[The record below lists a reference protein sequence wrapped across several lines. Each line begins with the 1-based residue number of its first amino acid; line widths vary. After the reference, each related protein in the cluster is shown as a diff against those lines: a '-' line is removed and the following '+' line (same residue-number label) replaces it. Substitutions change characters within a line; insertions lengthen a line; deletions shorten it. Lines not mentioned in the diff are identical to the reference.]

1 MSVRT
6 YEELLESAHE
16 AMRRDDLLR
25 AIDDYCAALSLVSDL
40 RDDPRWLESRCQLAR
55 ACFVEDTPIP
65 AACSRH
71 GAKAIELLGLTHFA
85 FQGNEELGRLWE
97 GRTWIKVAS
106 FAAVD
111 NRQAENYWQY
121 AVEGMERGKA
131 PRHEL
136 VHALCGFAGAKRRPV
151 TSRRRDEAYALIGT
165 PAPAWLGPERAP
177 AADQWQPLILWIAE
191 HAPKQSTALF
201 DSALAAA
208 TDCLQMEE
216 PEGALRFFEIAADA
230 VKHIELDL
238 SSRQLSKY
246 ARHVQERIQATRP

>member
-1 MSVRT
+1 RIGWAIFRSSPSRAAKPRATHARRCRTTATSAARRTSSPRSAIGPRASPTRRRSTDRRAISVRT

-25 AIDDYCAALSLVSDL
+25 AIDDCCAALSLVSDL
-40 RDDPRWLESRCQLAR
+40 RDDPRWLESRCLLAR

-71 GAKAIELLGLTHFA
+71 GTKAIELLGLTHFA

-106 FAAVD
+106 FAAVN

-136 VHALCGFAGAKRRPV
+136 VH
-151 TSRRRDEAYALIGT
+151 
-165 PAPAWLGPERAP
+165 
-177 AADQWQPLILWIAE
+177 
-191 HAPKQSTALF
+191 
-201 DSALAAA
+201 
-208 TDCLQMEE
+208 
-216 PEGALRFFEIAADA
+216 
-230 VKHIELDL
+230 
-238 SSRQLSKY
+238 
-246 ARHVQERIQATRP
+246 